1 MNALPARK
9 TITDPATMTDEDITR
24 VAVLMPAYNPGDSIN
39 RAVESLVGN
48 TYPCDI
54 YIVDDGS
61 DVPVAQILDDFPR
74 TEIIRLHQ
82 NMGVAKAR
90 NVGLAA
96 ILKRP
101 YEFVACLDADDVSY
115 PDRIARQVEF
125 LDSHPDIAAV
135 GAWAKH
141 VAKNDGRFLFIER
154 TPESP
159 GLVRQALNYNSAI
172 NHTTFMVRTDVLK
185 VVGFYS
191 ERYPTAEDYE
201 LFRRITQRF
210 PIANIPSVLV
220 DRHLSWKGLSLTRR
234 RRQLWDR
241 LRIQL
246 RYFTALEASSW
257 SGVLKTL
264 LIFFIPVSLLMKIK
278 EYKYPR

>member
-1 MNALPARK
+1 MSARAARK
-9 TITDPATMTDEDITR
+9 IIANPVETTDKACAR
-24 VAVLMPAYNPGDSIN
+24 VAVLMPAYNPGNAIN
-39 RAVESLVGN
+39 SAVESLVNN

-61 DVPVAQILDDFPR
+61 EIPVAQILDDFPR
-74 TEIIRLHQ
+74 TEIIRLPQ
-82 NMGVAKAR
+82 NMGVVKAR

-96 ILKRP
+96 ILKRS

-125 LDSHPDIAAV
+125 LDNHAEIAAV
-135 GAWAKH
+135 GAWARH
-141 VAKNDGRFLFIER
+141 VAEDDGRFLFIER

-159 GLVRQALNYNSAI
+159 GSVRQALNYNSAI
-172 NHTTFMVRTDVLK
+172 IHTTFMVRADVLK

-191 ERYPTAEDYE
+191 GRYPVAEDYE
-201 LFRRITQRF
+201 LFRRIFQRF
-210 PIANIPSVLV
+210 PIANIPVVLV
-220 DRHLSWKGLSLTRR
+220 DRHLSRKGLSLSRR

-246 RYFTALEASSW
+246 RYFNAAEADSW
-257 SGVLKTL
+257 LGALKTL
-264 LIFFIPVSLLMKIK
+264 LLFFVPAALLTKIK
-278 EYKYPR
+278 GSRST